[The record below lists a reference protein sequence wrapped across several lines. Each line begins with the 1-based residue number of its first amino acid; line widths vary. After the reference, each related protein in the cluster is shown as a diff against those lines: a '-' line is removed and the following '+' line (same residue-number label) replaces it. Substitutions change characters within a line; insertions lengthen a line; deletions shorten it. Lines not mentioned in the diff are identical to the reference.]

1 MIDFQAL
8 AKPAPEQAQEFIADE
23 AKHDAR
29 ALADGLR
36 EVLRLMA
43 EAEFKKLRGYSDEV

>member
-1 MIDFQAL
+1 MIDFNAL
-8 AKPAPEQAQEFIADE
+8 AQPKPEQAQEFIADE
-23 AKHDAR
+23 AKHEAR

-43 EAEFKKLRGYSDEV
+43 EVELKKLRGDIDD